1 MNDFRKI
8 TINYNYSNDETSVTL
23 SKKFLELPLIH
34 QLDALKD
41 AIGELTEIYNTRLLA
56 MNSNAKLFSCSQN
69 TTVN

>member
-8 TINYNYSNDETSVTL
+8 IINYNYLNDETSVNL
-23 SKKFLELPLIH
+23 SKKFLELPLVH

-56 MNSNAKLFSCSQN
+56 ISNNAKLFSCSQN